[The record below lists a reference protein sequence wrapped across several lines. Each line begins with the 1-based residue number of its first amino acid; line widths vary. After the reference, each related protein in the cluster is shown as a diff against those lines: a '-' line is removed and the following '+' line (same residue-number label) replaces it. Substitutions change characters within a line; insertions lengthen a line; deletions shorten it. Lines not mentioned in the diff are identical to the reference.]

1 MNFKTIKGRS
11 KNSVVPFILTLAFAA
26 LFGAFIGCDK
36 NKTAADAKGSAQNA
50 GKIVQSDVKP
60 DDKLPPNLEQKLQEA
75 LKNGE
80 MQVDPILTQANRLYD
95 SAMDKMQNEDYD
107 GCLEDVKKAMELVK
121 KDRLDFMNAQFHCTY
136 EKEMTKTDKTQ
147 NPPAVVKLDF
157 SKNKLPE
164 DKLKKLRPLAEKMT
178 TAVEDEMD
186 AINVALVWLMLQD
199 RKNCAAAF
207 EKMSLYMMDSED
219 LSPEEKQQLTQETA
233 AMNAY
238 IMDEKNSYG
247 DLQVK
252 IGQALGF

>member
-1 MNFKTIKGRS
+1 MNYKPIKGRIKKS
-11 KNSVVPFILTLAFAA
+11 AVSFILALALAFPAA
-26 LFGAFIGCDK
+26 CYFGCDK
-36 NKTAADAKGSAQNA
+36 NKPAADAKGPAQNA

-60 DDKLPPNLEQKLQEA
+60 EDKLPPNLEQKLQEA

-80 MQVDPILTQANRLYD
+80 MQVDPALTQANQLYD
-95 SAMDKMQNEDYD
+95 SAMDKMQNQDYD

-121 KDRLDFMNAQFHCTY
+121 NDRLDFMNAQFHCTY

-157 SKNKLPE
+157 AKDKLPE

-178 TAVEDEMD
+178 KAVEDEMD

-207 EKMSLYMMDSED
+207 EKMSLFMMDSED
-219 LSPEEKQQLTQETA
+219 LSPEEKRQLAQETA